1 MEPNNLLDIDAIL
14 SEYQKDIEVDFK
26 MDELTI
32 KEKAM
37 LAPVI
42 KHKWVGRTTTRKL
55 QLVRLNSMKKEEI
68 KKLSGESPVPVS
80 KAILDKIASDSEKI
94 QKINEAIEKLEQL
107 IVYLEKIEKVASSLT
122 YDYKNVID
130 LQKLETT

>member
-1 MEPNNLLDIDAIL
+1 MENNKLLDIDNL
-14 SEYQKDIEVDFK
+14 LTEYQKELESDFK
-26 MDELTI
+26 MDELSI

-42 KHKWVGRTTTRKL
+42 KHKWVGRTTVHKL
-55 QLVRLNSMKKEEI
+55 QLVRVNNMKKEEL
-68 KKLSGESPVPVS
+68 KKLAASSPVPLS
-80 KAILDKIASDSEKI
+80 KASLEKVADGSEKI
-94 QKINEAIEKLEQL
+94 QKINETIEKLEQL